1 MSQEPLPP
9 MIRTVSIMLQLGP
22 KNQVMVMIGWL
33 DRAQLK
39 TREKM
44 ATDAHNMFT
53 RFQQRTR
60 LKPEIKFSLE
70 DLALFAFNDTV
81 TKPDLV
87 RVNDVSNGAGVEL
100 QRPAKSSLVG

>member
-1 MSQEPLPP
+1 MTRTILAP

-22 KNQVMVMIGWL
+22 KSQVIVLIGWYDQARL
-33 DRAQLK
+33 R
-39 TREKM
+39 TRDTM
-44 ATDAHNMFT
+44 VQDAHRLFT

-60 LKPEIKFSLE
+60 LKPEVKFELE
-70 DLALFAFNDTV
+70 DLAMFAFDDLV

-100 QRPAKSSLVG
+100 QRPEKSSLVG